1 MFFQFVLLYYPFFS
15 WDLKNRPIIFLL
27 FILKLYPFPSYSRK
41 SNMQPLC
48 QCLMLTDTFPSLRQ
62 REDLKALIPF
72 THTPNSY
79 VLSTYSKSVYDPCV
93 CACLLGGWGC
103 HLFLQFLTHRD
114 LSFGESGYFRT
125 HFGQCILKFT
135 FRNNLRPRMILP
147 SSRENF
153 CFGRYVEALK
163 IWVHNIP
170 ITQDLNHW
178 YFALLVSAILPHF
191 QHFVNTFFKWF
202 F

>member
-1 MFFQFVLLYYPFFS
+1 MFSCLFKIASYHVLSICSIVLS
-15 WDLKNRPIIFLL
+15 LFLL
-27 FILKLYPFPSYSRK
+27 RFKKSSHYFSSIHFKVIYPFPSYSRK
-41 SNMQPLC
+41 SKMQPLC

-114 LSFGESGYFRT
+114 LFFGESGYFRT

-163 IWVHNIP
+163 I
-170 ITQDLNHW
+170 
-178 YFALLVSAILPHF
+178 
-191 QHFVNTFFKWF
+191 
-202 F
+202 